1 MITLPTITGRISIGL
16 FCMLLLSCDW
26 GRSAGVERKTVKI
39 SVAAFELPITAK
51 RYAEL
56 SSALEKEF
64 QRFGYVAMTK
74 LVLADSISD
83 LAAHNVAE
91 KIANDKPDVAIAWS
105 TGMAIA
111 FKKSGSQQT
120 VFTSRADPLVH
131 GLIENWRRPG
141 GNLTGVFVGD
151 FAHRKRLEL
160 LQLQITRPRRR
171 IAVVA
176 DDPWIV
182 DARQFDFLDGAAR
195 KFGVEL
201 VYLTIEKARD
211 MRTIVSPE
219 NQFDGYYIPVSKAT
233 VEFGE
238 EIMNL
243 IDRTGLPAISCSR
256 ELFQF
261 GGSSAYFFDED
272 LVDRQV
278 AVLARRVVMGE
289 AAGEIAVELPAQYKF
304 GLRSSQQTSSAK
316 LESKRLLYLSELL
329 QKQ

>member
-1 MITLPTITGRISIGL
+1 MNPLHVAMIRISL
-16 FCMLLLSCDW
+16 FLLSMLLLSCEW
-26 GRSAGVERKTVKI
+26 GRNAGVERKTVKI
-39 SVAAFELPITAK
+39 SVAAYELPITEK

-56 SSALEKEF
+56 SSAIAKEF
-64 QRFGYVAMTK
+64 QRFGYIAMTK
-74 LVLADSISD
+74 LVLADSISE
-83 LAAHNVAE
+83 LAAHKVAE
-91 KIANDKPDVAIAWS
+91 SIASEKPDVAIAWS

-111 FKKSGSQQT
+111 FKKSGHQQT
-120 VFTSRADPLVH
+120 VFTSRADPIAH
-131 GLIENWRRPG
+131 ALIENWRRPG
-141 GNLTGVFVGD
+141 GKLTGVFVGD

-160 LQLQITRPRRR
+160 LSLQLTNPRRR
-171 IAVVA
+171 IAVIA
-176 DDPWIV
+176 DAPWIG
-182 DARQFDFLDGAAR
+182 DAKQFDFLDGAAR
-195 KFGVEL
+195 KFGMEI
-201 VYLTIEKARD
+201 VYLNIEKPRD
-211 MRTIVSPE
+211 LRTIISPE
-219 NQFDGYYIPVSKAT
+219 NQFDGYYVPVSKAT

-304 GLRSSQQTSSAK
+304 GLRRSRQTSSTTA
-316 LESKRLLYLSELL
+316 ESKRLLYLSELF
-329 QKQ
+329 Q